1 MHRLPDPIPWELGCR
16 LPHEQWEWLNGI
28 GIFEN
33 PSLRPH
39 AAPFPH
45 AELMAK
51 TTGGLSVEQDF
62 ATHGVDIF
70 HALVEASPVPIAAFK
85 NILDFGCGCGRLARM
100 FKGHPGGV
108 AGCDIDQAMI
118 QWVKENLHYVSAVLT
133 GPTPP
138 LPFSGNEFDAII
150 SISVFTHL
158 NEKSQDA
165 FLRELKRIA
174 SRNGYLF
181 LTVHGARALE
191 RAKTEKRIFDM
202 LDIDRVA
209 FAEACVDFEN
219 GRHAFI
225 HQFDDFAKVKAL
237 EQNCHLQKKAPGFL
251 FSVNRIFKALKGKS
265 VVSDAPYQYGIT
277 FVSEKYLR
285 RHWSKWFEI
294 EAVRHGAIHDFQD
307 IVVLRAK
314 N

>member
-1 MHRLPDPIPWELGCR
+1 MQSFLDSIKWELGCS
-16 LPHEQWEWLNGI
+16 LPHEHWEWLNGI
-28 GIFEN
+28 GIFET

-39 AAPFPH
+39 VAPFPH
-45 AELMAK
+45 ADLMAK

-62 ATHGVDIF
+62 AKHGVDIF

-100 FKGHPGGV
+100 FKGHPGDV
-108 AGCDIDQAMI
+108 AGCDIDRGMI
-118 QWVKENLHYVSAVLT
+118 QWVKENLNYMSAVLT
-133 GPTPP
+133 GPKPP
-138 LPFSGNEFDAII
+138 LPFSNNEFDAII

-158 NEKSQDA
+158 NEKSQDE
-165 FLRELKRIA
+165 FLRELGRIA
-174 SRNGYLF
+174 SKKGYLF

-209 FAEACVDFEN
+209 FNKACVDFDN

-225 HQFDDFAKVKAL
+225 HQFDDFAKVNACGQVGGSEKDVPVGPL
-237 EQNCHLQKKAPGFL
+237 
-251 FSVNRIFKALKGKS
+251 SVNRIFKALKGKYF
-265 VVSDAPYQYGIT
+265 VSNERYPYGIA

-285 RHWSKWFEI
+285 RHWAKWFHVD
-294 EAVRHGAIHDFQD
+294 AVRHGAIHDFQD
-307 IVVLRAK
+307 IVVLSAK